1 MTESPRRPVVGV
13 STLIRRDGQVLLVR
27 RANPPLADVW
37 AFPGGRVEF
46 GERLAEAAAREV
58 REETALTVTI
68 TGAIDHADIILR
80 DDAGAPERH
89 FVLIVFAG
97 EWVAG
102 EPLAGDD
109 AADALW
115 VPESDLH
122 RFAKTPDTERILAR
136 VLAERPVDGRA
147 PQPAPGAPTR

>member
-13 STLIRRDGQVLLVR
+13 STLVRHAGRVLLVLR
-27 RANPPLADVW
+27 RNAPLADVW

-46 GERLAEAAAREV
+46 GERLADAAAREV
-58 REETALTVTI
+58 REETGVTVAVAGTI
-68 TGAIDHADIILR
+68 DFADIILR
-80 DDAGAPERH
+80 DPAGTVERH
-89 FVLIVFAG
+89 FVLIVFEGA
-97 EWVAG
+97 WVEG

-122 RFAKTPDTERILAR
+122 RFPKTPDTERILAR
-136 VLAERPVDGRA
+136 ILAEPPAGGHA
-147 PQPAPGAPTR
+147 PQPAPDAMPQ